1 MRKSA
6 RRSLLFAPAHHP
18 GQFSKAV
25 AKGADIVCIECEDAV
40 PAHKRP
46 KHVPR

>member
-18 GQFSKAV
+18 GLFAKAV

-40 PAHKRP
+40 PVHKMA
-46 KHVPR
+46 